1 MILKFFMDFIKDF
14 IFNMFDGMSDVDI
27 AISEDVFSGLTIL
40 CENLSY
46 VFPIKQLAPLFV
58 IDFMLIN
65 FKLFWALFLRA
76 KSFIPAMGD

>member
-1 MILKFFMDFIKDF
+1 MILEFFMNFIKDF
-14 IFNMFDGMSDVDI
+14 IFNTFDGMTSIDITISD
-27 AISEDVFSGLTIL
+27 DVFEGLTIL

-46 VFPIKQLAPLFV
+46 VFPIKQLMPLVV

-76 KSFIPAMGD
+76 KSFIPTMGG